1 MSDIGST
8 PKIDKIKSIP
18 ATAIPT
24 QPPNA
29 TPAPS
34 ASVKLIPAFPV
45 SPAPQLIAVSLCGRD
60 VVGDVLVPDGHR

>member
-8 PKIDKIKSIP
+8 PKIERIKSIP

-29 TPAPS
+29 IPAPN
-34 ASVKLIPAFPV
+34 ASVKLIPALPV
-45 SPAPQLIAVSLCGRD
+45 SPAPQLIVVSSRL
-60 VVGDVLVPDGHR
+60 GDVIKRLLIPNAH